1 MEGGI
6 FALLGFLVARLLDHL
21 GHILRRNEREAE
33 QRVAKLESAIS
44 LAHQLEG
51 NLEAARSAVYGDERP
66 SKETNTTLAALKT
79 LIDVWEPTLQVE
91 VINLSSSPPDIR

>member
-6 FALLGFLVARLLDHL
+6 FALLGFLVARILDHL
-21 GHILRRNEREAE
+21 GHILRRDEREAE

-51 NLEAARSAVYGDERP
+51 DLEAARSAVYSDERP
-66 SKETNTTLAALKT
+66 AKENG
-79 LIDVWEPTLQVE
+79 
-91 VINLSSSPPDIR
+91 S